1 MKRKIIKIDPEKCIG
16 CEICVNTC
24 HEGAI
29 GMKDGKAVL
38 LRDDY
43 CDGLGDCLP
52 VCPTDAISF
61 EEREALPYDEEAVNA
76 NMNAK
81 ENTNQPQKLACG
93 CPGSN
98 AKTLERKATTPVAA
112 TTMPAESRLMQC
124 TCKLS

>member
-43 CDGLGDCLP
+43 CDGLEIAYLY
-52 VCPTDAISF
+52 A
-61 EEREALPYDEEAVNA
+61 
-76 NMNAK
+76 
-81 ENTNQPQKLACG
+81 
-93 CPGSN
+93 
-98 AKTLERKATTPVAA
+98 
-112 TTMPAESRLMQC
+112 RLMLFHLR
-124 TCKLS
+124 KRGSSL